1 MVWWKC
7 EKCGFTFQ
15 ADTPPK
21 DARCPSCYET
31 CTFKDVTCY
40 IPECDLGDG
49 EEHVD
54 HRL

>member
-1 MVWWKC
+1 MPWWKC
-7 EKCGFTFQ
+7 EKCGYTFQ
-15 ADTPPK
+15 AAVPP
-21 DARCPSCYET
+21 DDSRCPSCQET

-49 EEHVD
+49 KEHVD